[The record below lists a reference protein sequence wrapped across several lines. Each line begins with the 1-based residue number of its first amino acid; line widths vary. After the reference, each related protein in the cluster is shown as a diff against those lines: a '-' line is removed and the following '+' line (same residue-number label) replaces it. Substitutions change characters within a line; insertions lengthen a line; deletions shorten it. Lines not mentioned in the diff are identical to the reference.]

1 MFTEFFV
8 IYWAKYVVYIVE
20 EIKRLEVAVMKRVLA
35 GVLAAAA
42 VFGMTACGQQA
53 DPSEGTVTGS
63 ASGDAR
69 SGVLRVAAA
78 ADMTTMDVTKTTNDY
93 MVPMNVF
100 DRLFEVEVQP
110 DGSSQIVPSLCADHT
125 ISEDGK
131 TYHFVLKEGVT
142 FSNGNP
148 LTASDVQYTFEWLLT
163 AGGVNDDVALE
174 VEGAQALKDGQA
186 DSLSGFRVIDD
197 RTFEITLTNA
207 NAGFLAELTGPAM
220 SIVDGETMEQAK
232 NFGIAC
238 EDTIGTGPY
247 KITEWVVNDH
257 YTLEYNDRYWGEEP
271 SAKKVIVSIIPD
283 ASTQNLMYQNGELDI
298 LDLENLD
305 SAIVES
311 TYKTVY
317 ADRLLKASR
326 VGITYMS
333 FNANNPYLSD
343 VNVRR
348 AIQMAVDVD
357 TIVSSVYG
365 GDAVVENG
373 IIPTGVWGHNDD
385 LQRAPFDVEGAKALL
400 KEAGYAE
407 GEISFEMAMDASST
421 GNLQLVY
428 QIVQQNLKE
437 IGIDAKIATYDASA
451 WLDLRKSG
459 QMDSFLGTWTMD
471 YNDPANVMRTFF
483 GSEQNAKIRS
493 LNYAD
498 KAVMDRVAA
507 ASAITD
513 DAKRMQEYQDLEKKI
528 IVDDAAWLPLLGNVH
543 LFALGERVES
553 FVPYW
558 AGFTNFYA
566 KDVVLK

>member
-1 MFTEFFV
+1 
-8 IYWAKYVVYIVE
+8 
-20 EIKRLEVAVMKRVLA
+20 MKRILA

-63 ASGDAR
+63 ASGDAL
-69 SGVLRVAAA
+69 SGVLRVAAV

-110 DGSSQIVPSLCADHT
+110 DGSSQIVPSLCEDHT
-125 ISEDGK
+125 VSEDGK

-163 AGGVNDDVALE
+163 AGGVNDDAALE

>member
-1 MFTEFFV
+1 
-8 IYWAKYVVYIVE
+8 
-20 EIKRLEVAVMKRVLA
+20 MKRILA

-63 ASGDAR
+63 ASGDAL
-69 SGVLRVAAA
+69 SGVLRVAAV

-110 DGSSQIVPSLCADHT
+110 DGSSQIVPSLCTDHT

>member
-1 MFTEFFV
+1 
-8 IYWAKYVVYIVE
+8 
-20 EIKRLEVAVMKRVLA
+20 MKRVLA

-63 ASGDAR
+63 VSGDAL

-125 ISEDGK
+125 VSEDGK

-498 KAVMDRVAA
+498 KAIMDRVAA

>member
-1 MFTEFFV
+1 
-8 IYWAKYVVYIVE
+8 
-20 EIKRLEVAVMKRVLA
+20 MKRILA

-63 ASGDAR
+63 ASGDAL

-125 ISEDGK
+125 VSEDGK

-186 DSLSGFRVIDD
+186 DSLSGFHVIDD

-498 KAVMDRVAA
+498 KAIMDRVAA

>member
-1 MFTEFFV
+1 
-8 IYWAKYVVYIVE
+8 
-20 EIKRLEVAVMKRVLA
+20 MKRILA

-63 ASGDAR
+63 VSGDAL

-110 DGSSQIVPSLCADHT
+110 DGSSQIEPSLCEDHT
-125 ISEDGK
+125 VSEDGK

-498 KAVMDRVAA
+498 KAIMDRVAA

-528 IVDDAAWLPLLGNVH
+528 IMDDAAWLPLLGNVH

>member
-1 MFTEFFV
+1 
-8 IYWAKYVVYIVE
+8 
-20 EIKRLEVAVMKRVLA
+20 MKRVLA
-35 GVLAAAA
+35 GVFAAAA

-53 DPSEGTVTGS
+53 DPSEGAVTGS
-63 ASGDAR
+63 ASGDAL
-69 SGVLRVAAA
+69 SGVLRVAAV

-110 DGSSQIVPSLCADHT
+110 DGSSQIVPSLCADPT
-125 ISEDGK
+125 VSEDGK
-131 TYHFVLKEGVT
+131 TYHCVLKEGIT

-186 DSLSGFRVIDD
+186 DSLSGFRVLDD

-357 TIVSSVYG
+357 TMVSSVYG

-513 DAKRMQEYQDLEKKI
+513 DTKRMQEYQDLEKKI